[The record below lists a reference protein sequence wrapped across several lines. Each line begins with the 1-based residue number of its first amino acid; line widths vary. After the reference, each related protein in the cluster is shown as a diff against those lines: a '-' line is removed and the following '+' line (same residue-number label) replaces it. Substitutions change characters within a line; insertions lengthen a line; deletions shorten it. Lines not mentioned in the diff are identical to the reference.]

1 MSTRPKIGISL
12 RHPAAALVIRAD
24 EAFANGDVHEVD
36 KAYEAA
42 VSLVDVAEVK
52 VAMAADHV
60 ARLLAAG
67 YPTRALERCEGYL
80 ARHPEQAVLR
90 VLLAE
95 IASST
100 GDHERVRSEA
110 RVARCSELDDENRA
124 RLLRVE
130 GLAAADDDWPAADEL
145 LATASRLFT
154 TAGNAAGIESV
165 ERARELIA
173 VRRGDADAV
182 AGTLA
187 TEGTRPTPDPVR
199 LALALKRELRYEE
212 ALRIL
217 QEEVE
222 KRSHDHALLFPLL
235 HECAVLLRLTRQD
248 SEAHQVVERLEELT
262 TTARDPAAAREAIAL
277 VSGDGPTSAQD
288 RRFDR
293 RLHRVRQLVRSGRI
307 VEAGKLLPALRPAPE
322 SDRDTALWHLAAGE
336 LEQARHQESG
346 RREFLTEAASRFR
359 SAVRRTDSVPLHEVR
374 QLALR
379 LLGRVHARLDDAEQ
393 ASACWAEAHR
403 IEEHIAERQVTD
415 DVRIRMLLAA
425 PDEHDERVRAAAE
438 LVAERGPEA
447 AAGVAVAI
455 EAARGTSILGAVLP
469 DRAGVVRSLPPLT
482 DFAGAWRWLARTTRD
497 LARSQV
503 VWLTHAT
510 PQRVYH
516 AIAGRDLLLQFSAGA
531 PAVELNDAVG
541 SLLACCSE
549 EFLPGAIE
557 SGEFEEA
564 LARIGALIGVAK
576 VAETVPDHVERIAVV
591 AGGVLS
597 DIPLAA
603 ILIPGTAERLG
614 HRFAMSDLP
623 CLSARDPLRRR
634 AYGQRGDRA
643 LRVRPPVP
651 GLSRTAIPP
660 GCQTLDDADATTV
673 RLRKAAGNHIHQRI
687 RIDAHGA
694 HDPDLPARS
703 WLQLSPG
710 GAGGRLY
717 AEELRTMDLGS
728 CATLVLGACESGMA
742 RRRGRDERAGFVRAG
757 LQAGASAVVAARW
770 DAQGYAATRVLDRF
784 ERYVRYLPRDVAL
797 QRAQL
802 DLCSAAPAGVA
813 ALDHP
818 ARWACWTLYGDPG
831 LQTAVGPLR
840 RFARRVLDTMR
851 RYDTDAP

>member
-1 MSTRPKIGISL
+1 MSTRPKIGLSL
-12 RHPAAALVIRAD
+12 QHPAAALVIRAD

-36 KAYEAA
+36 RAYQAA
-42 VSLVDVAEVK
+42 VSLVDVIEVK

-60 ARLLAAG
+60 ARLLAVG
-67 YPTRALERCEGYL
+67 YPTRALERCEEYL

-110 RVARCSELDDENRA
+110 RVLRCSELDEENRA

-130 GLAAADDDWPAADEL
+130 GLAAADDDWPTADEL
-145 LATASRLFT
+145 LATASRLFA
-154 TAGNAAGIESV
+154 TAGNAAGIASV

-182 AGTLA
+182 AATLA
-187 TEGTRPTPDPVR
+187 TEATQPTPDPVR

-217 QEEVE
+217 REEVE
-222 KRSHDHALLFPLL
+222 KRCHDHALLFPLL

-248 SEAHQVVERLEELT
+248 AEAHQVVERLEELA

-277 VSGDGPTSAQD
+277 VSGDGPTSQD

-307 VEAGKLLPALRPAPE
+307 VEAEKSLPALRPGPE

-336 LEQARHQESG
+336 LAQARHQKSG

-359 SAVRRTDSVPLHEVR
+359 SAVRHTDSVPLYEVR

-393 ASACWAEAHR
+393 ATACWAEAHR
-403 IEEHIAERQVTD
+403 IEEHIAGRQVTD

-455 EAARGTSILGAVLP
+455 EAARGTSILGTVLP
-469 DRAGVVRSLPPLT
+469 DSAGVVRSLPALT
-482 DFAGAWRWLARTTRD
+482 DFAGAWRWLSRTTRD

-516 AIAGRDLLLQFSAGA
+516 AIAGRELLLQFSAGA
-531 PAVELNDAVG
+531 PAVELSDAVDN
-541 SLLACCSE
+541 LLACCSE
-549 EFLPGAIE
+549 EFLLGSIE

-564 LARIGALIGVAK
+564 LCRIGDLIGVAK
-576 VAETVPDHVERIAVV
+576 VAETVPHHVKRIAVV

-603 ILIPGTAERLG
+603 IPVPGTAERLG

-623 CLSARDPLRRR
+623 CLSAREPLRRR
-634 AYGQRGDRA
+634 AQGQRGDRA
-643 LRVRPPVP
+643 LRIRPPVP

-660 GCQTLDDADATTV
+660 GCESLDDADATAV
-673 RLRKAAGNHIHQRI
+673 RLRKAAADHNHQRI

-694 HDPDLPARS
+694 HDPDRPARS

-717 AEELRTMDLGS
+717 AEDLRTMDLGS

-757 LQAGASAVVAARW
+757 LQAGASTVVAARW

-784 ERYVRYLPRDVAL
+784 ERYIRYLPREVAL
-797 QRAQL
+797 QRAQV
-802 DLCSAAPAGVA
+802 DLCRSAPGGVT

-831 LQTAVGPLR
+831 LQTAVGPVR
-840 RFARRVLDTMR
+840 RFARRVHDTMR
-851 RYDTDAP
+851 RHDTDAQ

>member
-1 MSTRPKIGISL
+1 MSTPQRISVGL
-12 RHPAAALVIRAD
+12 QHPAAALVVRAD
-24 EAFANGDVHEVD
+24 DAFANGDFQAVD
-36 KAYEAA
+36 DAYEAI
-42 VSLVDVAEVK
+42 VPLVDGTAAAAAV
-52 VAMAADHV
+52 AADHV
-60 ARLLAAG
+60 ARLLTLE
-67 YPTRALERCEGYL
+67 YPTRALERCEAHL
-80 ARHPEQAVLR
+80 ARHPEEAVLR

-110 RVARCSELDDENRA
+110 RALRRSELDDENRA

-130 GLAAADDDWPAADEL
+130 GLAVADDDGPAAAEL
-145 LATASRLFT
+145 FATASRLFAA
-154 TAGNAAGIESV
+154 AGNAAGVASV
-165 ERARELIA
+165 DRARELVA

-182 AGTLA
+182 ARILA
-187 TEGTRPTPDPVR
+187 AEGARPRPDPVR

-217 QEEVE
+217 QEEADS
-222 KRSHDHALLFPLL
+222 RSHDHALLFPLL

-248 SEAHQVVERLEELT
+248 ERARRVIERLEELT
-262 TTARDPAAAREAIAL
+262 ATAREPAAARDAIAL
-277 VSGDGPTSAQD
+277 VSGDVQTSRDQ
-288 RRFDR
+288 RFDR
-293 RLHRVRQLVRSGRI
+293 RLHHVRQLIRSGRI
-307 VEAGKLLPALRPAPE
+307 ADAEKLLPELRPAPAA
-322 SDRDTALWHLAAGE
+322 DRETALWHLAAGE
-336 LEQARHQESG
+336 LEQARYQESG
-346 RREFLTEAASRFR
+346 RRELLTEAARQFR
-359 SAVRRTDSVPLHEVR
+359 ITVRRTDSVPLHEVR

-393 ASACWAEAHR
+393 ASACWAGAHR

-469 DRAGVVRSLPPLT
+469 DRAGVVRSLPSLT
-482 DFAGAWRWLARTTRD
+482 DFDGAWRWLARTTRD

-503 VWLTHAT
+503 VWLIHAT
-510 PQRVYH
+510 PDRVYH
-516 AIAGRDLLLQFSAGA
+516 AIAGRDLLLQFSAEA
-531 PAVELNDAVG
+531 SAIELSDAVG

-549 EFLPGAIE
+549 ALLPGAID

-564 LARIGALIGVAK
+564 LVRIGDLIGVTK
-576 VAETVPDHVERIAVV
+576 VVEVVPKHVQRIAVV

-597 DIPLAA
+597 DIPLTAMVV
-603 ILIPGTAERLG
+603 PGTAERLG

-643 LRVRPPVP
+643 LRIRPPVP
-651 GLSRTAIPP
+651 GLSRTRLPP
-660 GCQTLDDADATTV
+660 GCEPLDDAAATAV
-673 RLRKAAGNHIHQRI
+673 RLRKAAENRTHHRI

-694 HDPDLPARS
+694 HDPATPARS
-703 WLQLSPG
+703 WLQLSPD

-717 AEELRTMDLGS
+717 AEDLRTMDLGS

-742 RRRGRDERAGFVRAG
+742 CRRGRDERAGFVRAG
-757 LQAGASAVVAARW
+757 LQAGASTVIAARW
-770 DAQGYAATRVLDRF
+770 DAQGHAATRVLDRF
-784 ERYVRYLPRDVAL
+784 ERYVRYLPGDVAL

-802 DLCSAAPAGVA
+802 DLCRGAPAGVT

-818 ARWACWTLYGDPG
+818 AHWACWTLYGDPG
-831 LQTAVGPLR
+831 LETAAGPLY
-840 RFARRVLDTMR
+840 RFARRVLDTVR
-851 RYDTDAP
+851 SRGADAP